1 VGLKR
6 IWAPLNPRAVNGIRE
21 VRTDERP
28 RCPFAVP
35 RDVTKRIGG
44 RPIDLEYLR
53 ACGALADT
61 EVAGPVDTGVGP
73 VARLRV
79 CARHAS
85 VAQAAATSGRA
96 LHLVGRLDT

>member
-1 VGLKR
+1 MGLKR
-6 IWAPLNPRAVNGIRE
+6 IWAPLDSRAVHGIRE

-28 RCPFAVP
+28 RCPVASPQLHLGRV
-35 RDVTKRIGG
+35 GG
-44 RPIDLEYLR
+44 AQVLMEHLR

-85 VAQAAATSGRA
+85 AAQAAATSGRA
-96 LHLVGRLDT
+96 LHLVGCR